1 VTIRLK
7 CWAVNWDA
15 IASGAKT
22 SEIRSTQDR
31 TFSVGDVLEL
41 VRWDP
46 AADAPTDAVPAVLGV
61 RITWIDSVAGET
73 NIIGV
78 RLADHGDRRGGQLVN
93 LAVLSFQL
101 LGAARDQ
108 QGGETR

>member
-1 VTIRLK
+1 MTIRLK

-46 AADAPTDAVPAVLGV
+46 VADAPTDAVPAVVGV

-101 LGAARDQ
+101 LGV
-108 QGGETR
+108 TKT